1 MLLDN
6 IISYLNQLFNP
17 KKASNWDRVGFQFD
31 YKKLNNINISKVLV
45 CLDLTNDCLEFAIS
59 NQIQLIIT
67 RHPFIFNELKLEK
80 KNPNKK
86 QMIKKLNKHKILVF
100 SIHTNY
106 DSSIKQNLLEI
117 LNKKLKINSFKKYGK
132 DKESNLFYLDQ
143 KITVNDLIND
153 LKEVFSLNQIRLNS
167 NISLNTKIKN
177 FYLTSGSGASTMI
190 ENSLKN
196 CTFITGEVKWDQ
208 WIYAN
213 SNNVNLIEIGHY
225 AENHFIDDLKNKLE
239 IKFKDIKIFSYDIKN
254 QFIEK

>member
-1 MLLDN
+1 MLLNN
-6 IISYLNQLFNP
+6 ITTYLNKLFNP
-17 KKASNWDRVGFQFD
+17 KKASSWDHVGFQFES
-31 YKKLNNINISKVLV
+31 KKLANINIKQVLI
-45 CLDLTNDCLEFAIS
+45 CLDLTNDCLEFAIN

-86 QMIKKLNKHKILVF
+86 QMIKKLIKNKIIVF

-106 DSSIKQNLLEI
+106 DSSIRQNLFEI
-117 LNKKLKINSFKKYGK
+117 LNKKLEINSFKKYGK
-132 DKESNLFYLDQ
+132 DKESNLFYLNQ
-143 KITVNDLIND
+143 KITINNLVNK
-153 LKEVFSLNQIRLNS
+153 LKEIFSLDQIRLNS
-167 NISLNTKIKN
+167 NTNLDAKIKD

-225 AENHFIDDLKNKLE
+225 AENHFVEDLKNKLQVQ
-239 IKFKDIKIFSYDIKN
+239 FKDLQIFSYDIKN